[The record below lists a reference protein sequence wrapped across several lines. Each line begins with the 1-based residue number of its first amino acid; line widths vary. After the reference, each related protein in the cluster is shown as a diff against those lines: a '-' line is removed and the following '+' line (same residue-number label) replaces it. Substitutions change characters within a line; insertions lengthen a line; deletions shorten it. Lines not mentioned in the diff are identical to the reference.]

1 MSNSPLVS
9 VTILSP
15 NNSGKRTHSI
25 DRITPHCM
33 AGHCSARNLGEWF
46 SKESTKASSNYG
58 VDDSGTVAMYVPEDS
73 RSWCS
78 SSNEN
83 DQRAVTIECE
93 SDGSEP
99 YRMTEIVFA
108 TLTNLCVDICKR
120 NGKKK
125 LIWFGDKDKTLSY
138 QPKPDEM
145 ILTVHCWF
153 KNKACPGN
161 WLLSRMQILA
171 DTVTYLLEEEHILYR
186 VQVGAYSIKSN
197 AEEMER
203 RLKEMGIDCFIV
215 EVKQ

>member
-33 AGHCSARNLGEWF
+33 AGHCTARNLGEWF

-108 TLTNLCVDICKR
+108 KLTELCVDICKR

-125 LIWFGDKDKTLSY
+125 LLWFGDKDKTLAY
-138 QPKPDEM
+138 TPKDDEM

-153 KNKACPGN
+153 KNKACPGT
-161 WLLSRMQILA
+161 WLLNRMDILA
-171 DTVTYLLEEEHILYR
+171 HTVTYLLEEEHILYR
-186 VQVGAYSIKSN
+186 VQVGAYTIKSN
-197 AEEMER
+197 AEEMKR
-203 RLKEMGIDCFIV
+203 RLKEMGIDSFIV
-215 EVKQ
+215 EVNQ